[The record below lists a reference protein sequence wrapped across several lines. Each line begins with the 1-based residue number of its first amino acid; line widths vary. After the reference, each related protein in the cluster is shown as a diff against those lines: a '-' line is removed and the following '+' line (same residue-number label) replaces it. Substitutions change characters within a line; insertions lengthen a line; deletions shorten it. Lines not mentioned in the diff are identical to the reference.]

1 MRTSVGYGVGSP
13 GFGDCWM
20 RSGITPAVCHAGSFS
35 SPSSRIA
42 ADPSETPT
50 SREEEAD
57 WARTA
62 DRSAIKPSSAKMRA
76 LRRNSV
82 EMISSERGAKS

>member
-1 MRTSVGYGVGSP
+1 MRTSVRYGVGSP

-20 RSGITPAVCHAGSFS
+20 RSGITPAVCHAASFS
-35 SPSSRIA
+35 SPSSRTA
-42 ADPSETPT
+42 ADASVKPAN
-50 SREEEAD
+50 REEEAD

-76 LRRNSV
+76 LRCNSA